1 MNVQDI
7 LTTRLALSEFHKRPT
22 YKAEDASLEKSIRK
36 GGIEQPLVLVRD
48 GESLIVADGGRRL
61 LLAKA
66 LHIPKVPAVIHD
78 LPQAED
84 AQAYALKLR
93 FITDEHR
100 QDLLP
105 SQRAQLLQTIKDT
118 RGFGNTEL
126 ADYLGVAAESIRNWL
141 SPLSY
146 CPEVIAVL
154 DSGRITMNGA
164 RVFEGMT
171 PHGQKWI
178 LDHHMDELTGEGS
191 KDGLATKLR
200 KQYPPEKNKNFY
212 TNPDVTRRN
221 LDIAK
226 DRRGQQ
232 RRAHQTRV
240 ANSPTAE
247 KKALL
252 GSVELKAVEIAEN
265 KQELSELKAD
275 IEAATP
281 LVAAIM
287 RNKGLRALV
296 PDGMMEELKAFGDVY
311 VG

>member
-1 MNVQDI
+1 MIATEI
-7 LTTRLALSEFHKRPT
+7 LTTRLSLSEFHKRPT

-36 GGIEQPLVLVRD
+36 GGIEQPLVVVRD
-48 GESLIVADGGRRL
+48 GENLIVADGGRRL

-78 LPQAED
+78 LPTGED
-84 AQAYALKLR
+84 AQTYALKLR
-93 FITDEHR
+93 FIVDEHR

-118 RGFGNTEL
+118 RGFGNKEL
-126 ADYLGVAAESIRNWL
+126 ADYLGVASESIRNWL

-146 CPEVIAVL
+146 CKEVIAVL

-171 PHGQKWI
+171 EHGQKWI
-178 LDHHMDELTGEGS
+178 LDHHMDELTGEAT
-191 KDGLATKLR
+191 KEGLPTKLR

-221 LDIAK
+221 LEIAK
-226 DRRGQQ
+226 DRRGKQ
-232 RRAHQTRV
+232 RVAWRTRI
-240 ANSPTAE
+240 ANSPTLE
-247 KKALL
+247 KKTLL
-252 GSVELKAVEIAEN
+252 NSVELKTVEITEN
-265 KQELSELKAD
+265 KDELKELKAD
-275 IEAATP
+275 IEAAVP
-281 LVAAIM
+281 LVAAIQ
-287 RNKGLRALV
+287 RNKALRALV
-296 PDGMMEELKAFGDVY
+296 PDGMMEELEAFARVY

>member
-1 MNVQDI
+1 MNATEI

-36 GGIEQPLVLVRD
+36 GGIEQPLVVVRD
-48 GESLIVADGGRRL
+48 GENLIVVDGGRRL
-61 LLAKA
+61 LLAKT
-66 LHIPKVPAVIHD
+66 LHIPKVPAVMHD
-78 LPQAED
+78 LPEGED

-93 FITDEHR
+93 FIVDEHR

-178 LDHHMDELTGEGS
+178 LDHHMTELTGEGS

-200 KQYPPEKNKNFY
+200 KQYPPEKHRNFY
-212 TNPDVTRRN
+212 TNPEVTRRN

-232 RRAHQTRV
+232 RSAHRTRV
-240 ANSPTAE
+240 ANTTAE
-247 KKALL
+247 EKKRLM
-252 GSVELKAVEIAEN
+252 GSVEMKATEIAEN
-265 KQELSELKAD
+265 KEELAELKRD

-281 LVAAIM
+281 VVAAIM
-287 RNKGLRALV
+287 RNKDLRKYV
-296 PDGMMEELKAFGDVY
+296 PEGMFDELKAFADVY